1 MITAKH
7 TVRLAGRKIDVPYS
21 APFFEHFG
29 VDDAIDTIWRE
40 VLERVND
47 YDATPVSLDSI
58 PRREHTLAGA
68 VTVQHAAR
76 ALVAAGLLRA
86 DGDALVAPD
95 PLWRAVAKGRKP
107 VVAAHRCSHCGRV

>member
-1 MITAKH
+1 MIHEYKH
-7 TVRLAGRKIDVPYS
+7 AVRLAGRKIEVPYVVE
-21 APFFEHFG
+21 FFESFG

-40 VLERVND
+40 VLARVDD
-47 YDATPVSLDSI
+47 YDCTPLSLDEV
-58 PRREHTLAGA
+58 PRKQHTLAGA

-76 ALVAAGLLRA
+76 ALVDAGLLRA

-107 VVAAHRCSHCGRV
+107 ALVGHRCSHCGR